1 MDSSINPFTGT
12 ANDPNSHSN
21 FLANKNSSRNEAV
34 IMGGVMI
41 GAIVFVV
48 LVGVGCMFYRQRA
61 RKMKAQQSKDVD
73 DDGRGPS
80 LQFWILVLSRV
91 SLRRFK
97 TTADGANCGME

>member
-12 ANDPNSHSN
+12 ANGPNSHSN

-61 RKMKAQQSKDVD
+61 RNMKAQQSKDVD
-73 DDGRGPS
+73 NDG
-80 LQFWILVLSRV
+80 RV